1 MGLPWFAIGSYA
13 LLTAFIIGI
22 SRVGFSKGQ
31 GLTSRY
37 VTNSILFWI
46 ALAAIGNIVRLKY
59 YCSQSL
65 KPISSKFCLRLKTC
79 LILLAF
85 ALLIRSGYVSLANW
99 RLEHEIRDT
108 ARVAL
113 LKGDYKGTMTSQVVP
128 NYVRIPQDI
137 EFLGNYNLSFRTN
150 H

>member
-37 VTNSILFWI
+37 VTNSILFWV

-59 YCSQSL
+59 CYPQRL
-65 KPISSKFCLRLKTC
+65 EPISSTFRLRLKTC
-79 LILLAF
+79 LVLLSF
-85 ALLIRSGYVSLANW
+85 ALLIRSGYVSLPSW
-99 RLEHEIRDT
+99 RLDHQIRVT
-108 ARVAL
+108 AKTAL
-113 LKGDYKGTMTSQVVP
+113 INGDYGNPMVSKAVPDRVEIHEAIDFLTRKGLSLFA
-128 NYVRIPQDI
+128 NY
-137 EFLGNYNLSFRTN
+137 
-150 H
+150 